1 MDDNKNKTTAFSS
14 PDFNRYFAASA
25 FLTLATWM
33 TRFLV
38 GWMTWDLTTSAL
50 WVGVV
55 SASML
60 VPTLFLSPYFGVLA
74 DRVNAR
80 NGMVLIH
87 MSEALLALATSLVTV
102 CGYFSLH
109 WLLLLALLLGGL
121 SAAQHPMRLVLLPKL
136 VDRELFPSA
145 IGLASTT
152 YNASR
157 VLGPALAAW
166 LLLTI
171 GAAAA
176 FLAVAAL
183 ILAGLL
189 LILRLKL
196 TPSPTLDCSQP
207 VLQALLQ
214 GFRVALLTPLIRL
227 VLILTMIDGL
237 LGRSVM
243 ELLPAISG
251 QLIGGN
257 AATLAKLTA
266 LAGAGS
272 ILGGVLVSRLRGREE
287 RLLRLV
293 LAALLGCSLVL
304 VSVMAVREV
313 VGLGAMIML
322 LSLAVTIIGTGCQ
335 ALIQLC
341 IDDRYRGRV
350 LSIWTVVSLGV
361 PALGA
366 FVIGAAADAFG
377 FRTVLLCAALL
388 GAASVLATVNKYRL
402 VQP

>member
-1 MDDNKNKTTAFSS
+1 MHNNKNKATAFSS

-38 GWMTWDLTTSAL
+38 GWMTWDLTASAL

-87 MSEALLALATSLVTV
+87 MSEALLALATSLASVF
-102 CGYFSLH
+102 GYFSLH

-166 LLLTI
+166 LLLTV
-171 GAAAA
+171 GVAAA

-183 ILAGLL
+183 LLAGLL
-189 LILRLKL
+189 LILRLKV
-196 TPSPTLDCSQP
+196 TSSPSFDCSQP

-214 GFRVALLTPLIRL
+214 GFRVALMTPLIRL

-272 ILGGVLVSRLRGREE
+272 ILGGVLVSRLRGKEA

-293 LAALLGCSLVL
+293 LAALLGCSLIL
-304 VSVMAVREV
+304 LSVMAVREL
-313 VGLGAMIML
+313 VGLGGMIML
-322 LSLAVTIIGTGCQ
+322 LSLAVTMIGTGCQ

-341 IDDRYRGRV
+341 IADQYRGRV

-402 VQP
+402 VRP